1 MNSGKLQEM
10 IHHDLN
16 EIDGKIHEF
25 YENIDGDTHALIQDI
40 PISEKIEDV
49 RESVQSLATA
59 KPEEH
64 SMAAMRA
71 IASLGALNSQVDY
84 LTARFHLPSVAQKT
98 GQQVANTWNHIQA
111 YLKNVINSISTHL
124 WQLIS
129 NLLTVQ
135 NWSVSGSTGVNLFG
149 LSGNAEIQI
158 TFK

>member
-1 MNSGKLQEM
+1 MNPDKLQEM
-10 IHHDLN
+10 IHHDLD
-16 EIDGKIHEF
+16 EINGKIQEF
-25 YENIDGDTHALIQDI
+25 YENIDRDTHALIQDI
-40 PISEKIEDV
+40 PISDKIEDV

-64 SMAAMRA
+64 STLAMRA

-84 LTARFHLPSVAQKT
+84 LTARFQLPSVAQKI
-98 GQQVANTWNHIQA
+98 GKQVANSWDSLHS
-111 YLKNVINSISTHL
+111 YLEKVIHSISTHL

-135 NWSVSGSTGVNLFG
+135 NWSVSGNAGVNLFG